1 MIKAKDMEPQGST
14 IPELKAQLRG
24 KKPAAESKEE
34 SKEEKSGTDEK
45 DVLIAKIKENGYE
58 VPSNLMSDLL
68 RVSKRIDT
76 EMEGLVRSI
85 ESIGEVAKGKTIP
98 ELKDQLR
105 GGKSQGI
112 KPSTIARVE
121 KSKNAAE

>member
-45 DVLIAKIKENGYE
+45 DILIAKIKDDGYE

-76 EMEGLVRSI
+76 EMAGLTRTI
-85 ESIGEVAKGKTIP
+85 EAKGGEAIGKTIP
-98 ELKDQLR
+98 ELKDQLKR
-105 GGKSQGI
+105 STSDGI
-112 KPSTIARVE
+112 KPSTVARVE
-121 KSKNAAE
+121 KSRKAKS